1 MTPYVK
7 GFIICTSIRLQ
18 DGLITLAVDSVK
30 DSVTQYIRRR
40 KAQAISTFH
49 KTTSILFKFHFC

>member
-1 MTPYVK
+1 MSRDSSFALP
-7 GFIICTSIRLQ
+7 LQ

-30 DSVTQYIRRR
+30 DSVTQYFRRR

-49 KTTSILFKFHFC
+49 KTTSIFI

>member
-1 MTPYVK
+1 MSRDSSFALP
-7 GFIICTSIRLQ
+7 LQ

-49 KTTSILFKFHFC
+49 KTTSILFKFPFC